1 LCNGRT
7 CAIDINGELVYIE
20 EMIDELIRYDNT
32 TVIAF
37 LDCDREK
44 KLIGFGANAQIPS
57 SPQINSQYAVFY
69 GCKDG

>member
-1 LCNGRT
+1 
-7 CAIDINGELVYIE
+7 
-20 EMIDELIRYDNT
+20 MIDELIRYDNT